1 MKKINIFIIAAVSFV
16 TLAACA
22 KISEIPVSESG
33 DNNTGIVKLTGT
45 FDSASPITR
54 TVLTAENKV
63 EWIAGDAITIFD
75 GDSNVKATTSDSGA
89 TASFSASLTTTG
101 PWYAVYP
108 YYSKASIS
116 KSVISTTLP
125 KDQKAVN
132 GTFDDDLNIAVA
144 LSEDNHLAFKNVLG
158 LVKFT
163 VGKDNIKKVTLRGN
177 NAEVLAGGITV
188 DYNSGN
194 PIWTETEGVRY
205 ITLAPA
211 SGTFANG
218 GTYYFAVLPQ
228 TFSNGFSLNFENN
241 AGVSFVVETTNEA
254 VLTRSGI
261 LNIKTADG
269 KITLEDN
276 IVFADADVKAD
287 IVAAFDT
294 DKDGELSYAEA
305 AAVSFK
311 ALSAFTWTDKLTV
324 DTFDELQYFTGLV
337 TTTKRSDVPGGYDIR
352 LPAIFEGCTNLTSVK
367 LPRNLSTIA
376 EKAFMNC
383 SSLTSIELPN
393 LRAIFGNTFN
403 GSGLTSIAIP
413 NSVASISNSAFEGC
427 IALTGEVHIPNAV
440 TSIGKNAFKGCTAL
454 VSVTLPENI
463 TTINEGTFQGCTEL
477 AGDVNIPNSVTEIGK
492 NAFQGC
498 EKITKI
504 FFENSGT
511 KLKTIGDSAFAGC
524 TAMESFYLPSA
535 NIVESIGNNAFDGN
549 KNMELR
555 SRNLTHLKSIGQYA
569 FRQTKI
575 KNLTITSSELKTIP
589 KNAFY
594 QCRSLLN
601 VYLSSSITSIG
612 DFAFSGCIKLTGL
625 SYVKDDTGIKLPE
638 GFTTIG
644 NYAFGGC
651 ELIKNVEFPSTIT
664 TIGDGIFRCETA
676 SSTVRHINLESWTI
690 KATTVPTLGTD
701 TFKAGTD
708 KVAGTVASIKV
719 PAESVESYKS
729 ADNWKAFAAVID
741 GF

>member
-63 EWIAGDAITIFD
+63 EWVAGDAITIFD
-75 GDSNVKATTSDSGA
+75 GGDNINATTADNGA
-89 TASFSASLTTTG
+89 SASFSTSLSTSG

-116 KSVISTTLP
+116 ESVISTTLP

-132 GTFDDDLNIAVA
+132 GTFDDDLNLAVA
-144 LSEDNHLAFKNVLG
+144 LSDNNTLAFKNVLG

-163 VGKDNIKKVTLRGN
+163 VGKDNITKVTFRGN
-177 NAEVLAGGITV
+177 NAEVVAGDIAV

-194 PIWTETEGVRY
+194 PTWKETKGVRY

-211 SGTFANG
+211 SGTFVNG

-228 TFSNGFSLNFENN
+228 TFTKGFSLNFENN

-269 KITLEDN
+269 KITLENN

-305 AAVSFK
+305 AAVSYE
-311 ALSAFTWTDKLTV
+311 ALSAFAWTDKLTV

-337 TTTKRSDVPGGYDIR
+337 TNITRNDVPGGYDIR
-352 LPAIFEGCTNLTSVK
+352 LPALFNGCENLTSVK
-367 LPRNLSTIA
+367 LPRNLSTITA
-376 EKAFMNC
+376 NAFENC
-383 SSLTSIELPN
+383 SSLSSIDLPN
-393 LRAIFGNTFN
+393 LRAIFGNTFKN
-403 GSGLTSIAIP
+403 SGLTSIVIP
-413 NSVASISNSAFEGC
+413 NSVESMSKGAFQGCTALGSVSLSENLTTIPESAFEGC
-427 IALTGEVHIPNAV
+427 ITLTGEVNIPNAV
-440 TSIGKNAFKGCTAL
+440 TSIGKNAFKGC
-454 VSVTLPENI
+454 
-463 TTINEGTFQGCTEL
+463 
-477 AGDVNIPNSVTEIGK
+477 
-492 NAFQGC
+492 

-504 FFENSGT
+504 VFEDST
-511 KLKTIGDSAFAGC
+511 KLKTIGDYAFQGC
-524 TAMESFYLPSA
+524 TNMTSFYLPSG
-535 NIVESIGNNAFDGN
+535 NIVESIGEYAFDGN
-549 KNMELR
+549 TKMALR

-569 FRQTKI
+569 FKQTAI
-575 KNLTITSSELKTIP
+575 KNLTISSSELKTIP
-589 KNAFY
+589 RNTFY
-594 QCRSLLN
+594 QCKSLVN
-601 VYLSSSITSIG
+601 VYLSSSVTSIEQ
-612 DFAFSGCIKLTGL
+612 FAFSGCIALTGL
-625 SYVKDDTGIKLPE
+625 SYVKTGDTGIKLPE

-664 TIGDGIFRCETA
+664 TIGNSIFRCETI

-708 KVAGTVASIKV
+708 KVVGTVASIKV
-719 PAESVESYKS
+719 PEESVESYKI
-729 ADNWKAFAAVID
+729 ADSWKAFASVIS

>member
-1 MKKINIFIIAAVSFV
+1 MKKNNIFIIAAVSFV

-33 DNNTGIVKLTGT
+33 NNNTGIVKLTGT

-54 TVLTAENKV
+54 TVLTAENMV
-63 EWIAGDAITIFD
+63 EWVAGDAITIFD
-75 GDSNVKATTSDSGA
+75 GDSNVEATTSDSG
-89 TASFSASLTTTG
+89 TSASFSASLTTTG

-108 YYSKASIS
+108 YYSKTSIS

-132 GTFDDDLNIAVA
+132 GTFDDDLNLAVA
-144 LSEDNHLAFKNVLG
+144 LSDDNKLYFKNVLG

-163 VGKDNIKKVTLRGN
+163 VGKDNITKVTFRGN
-177 NAEVLAGGITV
+177 NAEVVAGDIAV

-194 PIWTETEGVRY
+194 PTWKETEGVRY
-205 ITLAPA
+205 ITLAPE
-211 SGTFANG
+211 SGTFVNG

-228 TFSNGFSLNFENN
+228 TFTKGFSLNFENN

-269 KITLEDN
+269 KIKLDDN

-305 AAVSFK
+305 AAVSYE

-337 TTTKRSDVPGGYDIR
+337 TTISRSDVPGGKDIR
-352 LPAIFEGCTNLTSVK
+352 LPAIFNGCENLTSVK
-367 LPRNLSTIA
+367 LPRNLSTIT

-383 SSLTSIELPN
+383 SSLTSIDLPN

-413 NSVASISNSAFEGC
+413 NSVASISASAFEGC
-427 IALTGEVHIPNAV
+427 TALTGEVHIPNAV
-440 TSIGKNAFKGCTAL
+440 TSIGKNAFKGC
-454 VSVTLPENI
+454 
-463 TTINEGTFQGCTEL
+463 G
-477 AGDVNIPNSVTEIGK
+477 
-492 NAFQGC
+492 
-498 EKITKI
+498 KITKI
-504 FFENSGT
+504 IFEDAGT
-511 KLKTIGDSAFAGC
+511 QLKTIGDYAFQGC
-524 TAMESFYLPSA
+524 TKMANFYLPSG
-535 NIVESIGNNAFDGN
+535 NIVESIGEHAFDGN
-549 KNMELR
+549 TKMKLR

-569 FRQTKI
+569 FQQTAI
-575 KNLTITSSELKTIP
+575 QNLTITSSELKTIP
-589 KNAFY
+589 RNTFY
-594 QCRSLLN
+594 QCKSLEN
-601 VYLSSSITSIG
+601 VYLSSSVTSIEQ
-612 DFAFSGCIKLTGL
+612 FAFSGCIALTGL
-625 SYVKDDTGIKLPE
+625 SYAKDDTGIKLPE
-638 GFTTIG
+638 GFTTLG
-644 NYAFGGC
+644 KAAFGGC
-651 ELIKNVEFPSTIT
+651 EKIKDVEFPSTISS
-664 TIGDGIFRCETA
+664 IGDNVFRSEKIN
-676 SSTVRHINLESWTI
+676 SEVRHIDLDSWTI
-690 KATTVPTLGTD
+690 LATGVPSLGAD
-701 TFKAGTD
+701 TFLANSG
-708 KVAGTVASIKV
+708 VAGTVASIKV
-719 PAESVESYKS
+719 PVESVESYKT
-729 ADNWKAFAAVID
+729 ADNWSAFAAVID

>member
-1 MKKINIFIIAAVSFV
+1 MKKSNIFIIAAVSFI

-22 KISEIPVSESG
+22 KISEIPDPESG
-33 DNNTGIVKLTGT
+33 DNNTGIVKLMGT
-45 FDSASPITR
+45 FDSSSPITR

-63 EWIAGDAITIFD
+63 EWVAGDAITIFD
-75 GDSNVKATTSDSGA
+75 GGDNINVTTADNGA
-89 TASFSASLTTTG
+89 SASFSTSLSTSG

-116 KSVISTTLP
+116 NSVISTTLP

-132 GTFDDDLNIAVA
+132 GTFDDDLNLAVA
-144 LSEDNHLAFKNVLG
+144 LSDDNTLAFKNVLG

-163 VGKDNIKKVTLRGN
+163 VGKDNITKVTFRGN
-177 NAEVLAGGITV
+177 NAEVVAGDIAV

-194 PIWTETEGVRY
+194 PTWKETKGVRY

-211 SGTFANG
+211 SGTFVNG

-228 TFSNGFSLNFENN
+228 TFTKGFSLNFENN

-269 KITLEDN
+269 NITLEDN

-305 AAVSFK
+305 AAVSYE
-311 ALSAFTWTDKLTV
+311 ALSEFTWTDKLTV

-337 TTTKRSDVPGGYDIR
+337 TTISRSDVPGGKDIR
-352 LPAIFEGCTNLTSVK
+352 LPALFNGCTNLTSVK
-367 LPRNLSTIA
+367 LPRNLSTIT
-376 EKAFMNC
+376 ETSFLDC

-393 LRAIFGNTFN
+393 IRAIFGSTFKN
-403 GSGLTSIAIP
+403 SGLTSIVIP
-413 NSVASISNSAFEGC
+413 NSVAAMSKGAFQGCTALGSVSLSENLTTIPESAFEGC
-427 IALTGEVHIPNAV
+427 IALTGEVNIPNAV
-440 TSIGKNAFKGCTAL
+440 TSIGKNAFKGC
-454 VSVTLPENI
+454 ENI
-463 TTINEGTFQGCTEL
+463 T
-477 AGDVNIPNSVTEIGK
+477 
-492 NAFQGC
+492 
-498 EKITKI
+498 KIV
-504 FFENSGT
+504 FEDSGT
-511 KLKTIGDSAFAGC
+511 ILKTIGDYAFQGC
-524 TAMESFYLPSA
+524 KKMTNFYLPSG
-535 NIVESIGNNAFDGN
+535 NIVESIGESAFDGN
-549 KNMELR
+549 TKMTMR

-569 FRQTKI
+569 FRQTAI

-589 KNAFY
+589 RNTFY
-594 QCRSLLN
+594 QCKSLEN
-601 VYLSSSITSIG
+601 VYLSSSVTSIEQ
-612 DFAFSGCIKLTGL
+612 FAFSGCIALTGL
-625 SYVKDDTGIKLPE
+625 SSVKTSDTGIKLPE
-638 GFTTIG
+638 GLTTIG
-644 NYAFGGC
+644 NSAFGGC
-651 ELIKNVEFPSTIT
+651 ELIKEVVFPSTIT
-664 TIGDGIFRCETA
+664 TIGNSIFRCETIN
-676 SSTVRHINLESWTI
+676 STARHIDLESWTI

-701 TFKAGTD
+701 TFKKNSD
-708 KVAGTVASIKV
+708 REGTVAAIYV

-729 ADNWKAFAAVID
+729 AASWQAFASVIS